1 MLSLFI
7 VVLKLLSWKSLEY
20 SEILTE
26 ENQNFDSC
34 WVSNLFHKDYKYV
47 KITNI
52 WCENVIL
59 YMGSST
65 LLLFIFWGA
74 LPKIEK
80 NVKIC
85 LNTFSRNYLCQKIVK
100 GGWQSWIFRD
110 PLNSTKFGCFT
121 KITCRSP
128 IVKVRYKCYT
138 FSETS
143 GQPLKGGEERKVKN
157 GQEN

>member
-1 MLSLFI
+1 MAPRHSKHQLFPTWRPAKHENAWIRKKYFYVTSSL
-7 VVLKLLSWKSLEY
+7 VDYVNKRLLHH
-20 SEILTE
+20 
-26 ENQNFDSC
+26 
-34 WVSNLFHKDYKYV
+34 V
-47 KITNI
+47 
-52 WCENVIL
+52 
-59 YMGSST
+59 GSST

-128 IVKVRYKCYT
+128 IVKVIIPIFQIFMNFWQIWKK
-138 FSETS
+138 S
-143 GQPLKGGEERKVKN
+143 
-157 GQEN
+157 